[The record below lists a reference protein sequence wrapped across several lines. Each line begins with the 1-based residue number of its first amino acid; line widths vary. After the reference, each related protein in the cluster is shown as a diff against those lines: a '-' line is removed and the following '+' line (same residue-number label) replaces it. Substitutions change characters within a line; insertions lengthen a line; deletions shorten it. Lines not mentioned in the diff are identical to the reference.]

1 MDIGSSGLFAGK
13 PAPTGIAL
21 LLRLRGLT
29 REGAGTA
36 KPRTCLNTTS
46 NTTLPPAQLSFPRPP
61 STLTRASQEAE
72 SAVPTPRHFSKKTS
86 TSNMLRLKS
95 ATGEAHKPYRVDFVL
110 LEHFSMASFTV
121 AMDVL
126 VTANLLRADS
136 FSFTPLSLDG
146 ERVLSDLGL
155 ELIASDLDPAELKA
169 LDLLVI
175 CGGLRTP
182 LKYPEL
188 DRLLND
194 CAAHGL
200 AMGGLWNGAWFL
212 GRAGVLADYGCS
224 IHPEQ
229 RASLAERSPQT
240 RITPASFTLDR
251 DRLTAASPNGA
262 MELMLGLVR
271 RLYGDALAEGVEE
284 ILSFSG
290 ARYRQVGPGA
300 KKSMSLHLRTIVE
313 LMENNLEETLSLDQL
328 AAYSGR
334 SRRQIDRLFQAQ
346 LGTSPR
352 RYYMELRITK
362 SRRLLQ
368 YSDLSVMEV
377 AVACGFVS
385 VSHFSKCYAAYF
397 GYPPSREQRLGE

>member
-1 MDIGSSGLFAGK
+1 M
-13 PAPTGIAL
+13 PTA
-21 LLRLRGLT
+21 R
-29 REGAGTA
+29 
-36 KPRTCLNTTS
+36 
-46 NTTLPPAQLSFPRPP
+46 Q
-61 STLTRASQEAE
+61 
-72 SAVPTPRHFSKKTS
+72 FSKKSS
-86 TSNMLRLKS
+86 TWNMLRLKS
-95 ATGEAHKPYRVDFVL
+95 ATGEAQAPYRVGFVL

-136 FSFTPLSLDG
+136 FHFAPLSLSG
-146 ERVLSDLGL
+146 ERALSDLGL
-155 ELIASDLDPAELKA
+155 ELIASELEPRSLRD
-169 LDLLVI
+169 LDLLLI

-182 LKYPEL
+182 LKYPQL
-188 DRLLND
+188 DRLLSD
-194 CAAHGL
+194 CAAQGMAL
-200 AMGGLWNGAWFL
+200 GGLWNGAYFL
-212 GRAGVLADYGCS
+212 ARAGVLVDYDCS

-229 RASLAERSPQT
+229 RASLAERSPQSRPIPT
-240 RITPASFTLDR
+240 SFTLDR

-262 MELMLGLVR
+262 MELMLGLLR
-271 RLYGDALAEGVEE
+271 RQHGDGLAEGVEE

-300 KKSMSLHLRTIVE
+300 KKSMSLQLRTIVE
-313 LMENNLEETLSLDQL
+313 LMENNLEEILSLDQL

-368 YSDLSVMEV
+368 YADLSVMDV

-397 GYPPSREQRLGE
+397 GYPPSREQRLGV

>member
-1 MDIGSSGLFAGK
+1 M
-13 PAPTGIAL
+13 
-21 LLRLRGLT
+21 
-29 REGAGTA
+29 
-36 KPRTCLNTTS
+36 
-46 NTTLPPAQLSFPRPP
+46 
-61 STLTRASQEAE
+61 
-72 SAVPTPRHFSKKTS
+72 PTPRQFSKKTS

-95 ATGEAHKPYRVDFVL
+95 GDAGSQRPYRVDFVL

-136 FSFTPLSLDG
+136 FTSTPLSLAGD
-146 ERVLSDLGL
+146 RVLSDLGL
-155 ELIASDLDPAELKA
+155 ELVASPLEPRSLQD

-182 LKYPEL
+182 LKYPDL
-188 DRLLND
+188 DRLLAD
-194 CAAHGL
+194 CASHGMTL
-200 AMGGLWNGAWFL
+200 AGLWNGAWFL
-212 GRAGVLADYGCS
+212 GRAGVLDDYGCS
-224 IHPEQ
+224 VHPEQ
-229 RASLAERSPQT
+229 RASLAEISPQT

-251 DRLTAASPNGA
+251 DRLSAASPNGA

-328 AAYSGR
+328 AVYSGR

-352 RYYMELRITK
+352 RYYMEQIGRAH
-362 SRRLLQ
+362 
-368 YSDLSVMEV
+368 V
-377 AVACGFVS
+377 
-385 VSHFSKCYAAYF
+385 
-397 GYPPSREQRLGE
+397 

>member
-1 MDIGSSGLFAGK
+1 MASVVFPDA
-13 PAPTGIAL
+13 APHTH
-21 LLRLRGLT
+21 
-29 REGAGTA
+29 
-36 KPRTCLNTTS
+36 
-46 NTTLPPAQLSFPRPP
+46 
-61 STLTRASQEAE
+61 RASQETE
-72 SAVPTPRHFSKKTS
+72 SAVPTPRQFSKKTS
-86 TSNMLRLKS
+86 TSNMLRLKNTDGS
-95 ATGEAHKPYRVDFVL
+95 AQRPFRVDFVL

-136 FSFTPLSLDG
+136 FAFTPLSLAGD
-146 ERVLSDLGL
+146 RIISDLGL
-155 ELIASDLDPAELKA
+155 ELVATPLAPQGLRDV
-169 LDLLVI
+169 DLLVV
-175 CGGLRTP
+175 CGGLRTA
-182 LKYPEL
+182 LKYPIL
-188 DRLLND
+188 DRLLAD
-194 CAAHGL
+194 CASHGMTL
-200 AMGGLWNGAWFL
+200 GGLWNGAWFL

-224 IHPEQ
+224 VHPEQ
-229 RASLAERSPQT
+229 RASLAECSPQT

-271 RLYGDALAEGVEE
+271 RLHGDALAEGVEE

>member
-1 MDIGSSGLFAGK
+1 MPEYDLEYDTA
-13 PAPTGIAL
+13 
-21 LLRLRGLT
+21 T
-29 REGAGTA
+29 REIVFPQAS
-36 KPRTCLNTTS
+36 RH
-46 NTTLPPAQLSFPRPP
+46 TLQ
-61 STLTRASQEAE
+61 ASQEAE
-72 SAVPTPRHFSKKTS
+72 SRVPTPRQFSKKTS

-95 ATGEAHKPYRVDFVL
+95 ASANAQAPYRVDFVL

-136 FSFTPLSLDG
+136 FQFTPLSLEGD
-146 ERVLSDLGL
+146 RVLSDLGL
-155 ELIASDLDPAELKA
+155 ELVATELSAEALKE

-188 DRLLND
+188 DRLLSD
-194 CAAHGL
+194 CATQGMAL
-200 AMGGLWNGAWFL
+200 GGLWNGAWFL
-212 GRAGVLADYGCS
+212 GRAGVLDDYGCS

-229 RASLAERSPQT
+229 RASLSERSPQT

-251 DRLTAASPNGA
+251 DRLSAASPNGA

-271 RLYGDALAEGVEE
+271 RLYGDGLAEGVEE

>member
-1 MDIGSSGLFAGK
+1 M
-13 PAPTGIAL
+13 
-21 LLRLRGLT
+21 
-29 REGAGTA
+29 
-36 KPRTCLNTTS
+36 
-46 NTTLPPAQLSFPRPP
+46 
-61 STLTRASQEAE
+61 
-72 SAVPTPRHFSKKTS
+72 PTPRQFSKKTS
-86 TSNMLRLKS
+86 TSNMLRLKTSDGS
-95 ATGEAHKPYRVDFVL
+95 AQRPYRVDFVL

-136 FSFTPLSLDG
+136 FAFTPLSLGGGD
-146 ERVLSDLGL
+146 RVLSDLGL
-155 ELIASDLDPAELKA
+155 ELVASPLLPTDLHD

-182 LKYPEL
+182 LKYPSL
-188 DRLLND
+188 DRLLGD
-194 CAAHGL
+194 CAAHGMTL
-200 AMGGLWNGAWFL
+200 GGLWNGAWFL
-212 GRAGVLADYGCS
+212 GRAGVLDDYGCS
-224 IHPEQ
+224 VHPEQ
-229 RASLAERSPQT
+229 RASLSECSPQT

-251 DRLTAASPNGA
+251 DRLSAASPNGA

>member
-1 MDIGSSGLFAGK
+1 
-13 PAPTGIAL
+13 
-21 LLRLRGLT
+21 
-29 REGAGTA
+29 
-36 KPRTCLNTTS
+36 
-46 NTTLPPAQLSFPRPP
+46 LSFPKPA
-61 STLTRASQEAE
+61 STLIGASLSREP
-72 SAVPTPRHFSKKTS
+72 AVPTIRQFSKKAS
-86 TSNMLRLKS
+86 TTNMVRLKPTAADVTPS
-95 ATGEAHKPYRVDFVL
+95 YGVGFVL

-126 VTANLLRADS
+126 VTANLLRTDS
-136 FSFTPLSLDG
+136 FRFSPLSLDG

-155 ELIASDLDPAELKA
+155 ELIAGELEPRA
-169 LDLLVI
+169 LRDLDLLII

-188 DRLLND
+188 DLLLVD
-194 CAAHGL
+194 CDAHGL
-200 AMGGLWNGAWFL
+200 HLGGLWNGAWFL

-224 IHPEQ
+224 VHPEQ

-262 MELMLGLVR
+262 MEMMLSLVR
-271 RLYGDALAEGVEE
+271 RLHGDGLAEGVEE

>member
-1 MDIGSSGLFAGK
+1 MPQYDLQYTK
-13 PAPTGIAL
+13 PTQAIVF
-21 LLRLRGLT
+21 
-29 REGAGTA
+29 REG
-36 KPRTCLNTTS
+36 CS
-46 NTTLPPAQLSFPRPP
+46 HTLP
-61 STLTRASQEAE
+61 ASQEAE
-72 SAVPTPRHFSKKTS
+72 PRVPTPRQFSKKTS
-86 TSNMLRLKS
+86 TSNMLRLKASGGS
-95 ATGEAHKPYRVDFVL
+95 AQAPYRVDFIL

-121 AMDVL
+121 ALDVL

-136 FSFTPLSLDG
+136 FRFTPLSLTGD
-146 ERVLSDLGL
+146 RVLSDLGL
-155 ELIASDLDPAELKA
+155 ELVANELTLNELKE
-169 LDLLVI
+169 LDLLIV

-188 DRLLND
+188 DRLLSD
-194 CAAHGL
+194 AAAHGMAL
-200 AMGGLWNGAWFL
+200 GGLWNGSWFL
-212 GRAGVLADYGCS
+212 GRAGVLDDYGCS
-224 IHPEQ
+224 VHPEQ

-251 DRLTAASPNGA
+251 DRLSAASPNGA

-271 RLYGDALAEGVEE
+271 RLYGDGLAEGVEE

>member
-1 MDIGSSGLFAGK
+1 VA
-13 PAPTGIAL
+13 
-21 LLRLRGLT
+21 
-29 REGAGTA
+29 
-36 KPRTCLNTTS
+36 
-46 NTTLPPAQLSFPRPP
+46 
-61 STLTRASQEAE
+61 
-72 SAVPTPRHFSKKTS
+72 TPRQFSKKAS

-95 ATGEAHKPYRVDFVL
+95 GVTDEQAPYRVAFVL

-136 FSFTPLSLDG
+136 FSFTPLSLTGD
-146 ERVLSDLGL
+146 RVLSDLGL
-155 ELIASDLDPAELKA
+155 ELIATPLQPRA
-169 LDLLVI
+169 LDGLDLIMV
-175 CGGLRTP
+175 CGGLRTL

-188 DRLLND
+188 DRLLQD
-194 CAAHGL
+194 GMEHGRAL
-200 AMGGLWNGAWFL
+200 GGLWNGAWFL
-212 GRAGVLADYGCS
+212 GRAGVLGDYGCS

-240 RITPASFTLDR
+240 RITPSSFTLDR

-271 RLYGDALAEGVEE
+271 RLHGDALAEGVEE

-368 YSDLSVMEV
+368 YSDLSVMDV

>member
-1 MDIGSSGLFAGK
+1 M
-13 PAPTGIAL
+13 AL
-21 LLRLRGLT
+21 
-29 REGAGTA
+29 
-36 KPRTCLNTTS
+36 
-46 NTTLPPAQLSFPRPP
+46 
-61 STLTRASQEAE
+61 
-72 SAVPTPRHFSKKTS
+72 
-86 TSNMLRLKS
+86 
-95 ATGEAHKPYRVDFVL
+95 
-110 LEHFSMASFTV
+110 
-121 AMDVL
+121 
-126 VTANLLRADS
+126 
-136 FSFTPLSLDG
+136 
-146 ERVLSDLGL
+146 
-155 ELIASDLDPAELKA
+155 
-169 LDLLVI
+169 
-175 CGGLRTP
+175 
-182 LKYPEL
+182 
-188 DRLLND
+188 
-194 CAAHGL
+194 
-200 AMGGLWNGAWFL
+200 GGLWNGAWFL
-212 GRAGVLADYGCS
+212 GRAGVLDDYGCS

-229 RASLAERSPQT
+229 RASLSERSPQT

-251 DRLTAASPNGA
+251 DRLSAASPNGA

-271 RLYGDALAEGVEE
+271 RLYGDGLAEGVEE

>member
-1 MDIGSSGLFAGK
+1 MA
-13 PAPTGIAL
+13 
-21 LLRLRGLT
+21 
-29 REGAGTA
+29 
-36 KPRTCLNTTS
+36 
-46 NTTLPPAQLSFPRPP
+46 
-61 STLTRASQEAE
+61 
-72 SAVPTPRHFSKKTS
+72 TPRQFSKKTS
-86 TSNMLRLKS
+86 TSNMFRTKS
-95 ATGEAHKPYRVDFVL
+95 ADASVQKPYQVDFVL
-110 LEHFSMASFTV
+110 LEYFSMASFTV

-136 FSFTPLSLDG
+136 FGFIPLSLDG
-146 ERVLSDLGL
+146 ERVQSDLGL
-155 ELIASDLDPAELKA
+155 ELIATDLDPATLKQA
-169 LDLLVI
+169 DLLII

-182 LKYPEL
+182 LKYPAL
-188 DRLLND
+188 DRLLQD
-194 CAAHGL
+194 CNHHGL
-200 AMGGLWNGAWFL
+200 ALGGLWNGAWFL
-212 GRAGVLADYGCS
+212 GRAGVLSDYGCS
-224 IHPEQ
+224 VHPEQ

-328 AAYSGR
+328 AAYSDR

>member
-1 MDIGSSGLFAGK
+1 MPTARQFSQKASS
-13 PAPTGIAL
+13 
-21 LLRLRGLT
+21 
-29 REGAGTA
+29 
-36 KPRTCLNTTS
+36 
-46 NTTLPPAQLSFPRPP
+46 
-61 STLTRASQEAE
+61 
-72 SAVPTPRHFSKKTS
+72 
-86 TSNMLRLKS
+86 SNMLRTKS
-95 ATGEAHKPYRVDFVL
+95 AAGEGQAAYRVGFVL

-126 VTANLLRADS
+126 VTANLLRGDS
-136 FSFTPLSLDG
+136 FQFAPMSLTG
-146 ERVLSDLGL
+146 ERALSDLGL
-155 ELIASDLDPAELKA
+155 ELIASELDPRELRH
-169 LDLLVI
+169 LDLLVV

-188 DRLLND
+188 DRLLAD
-194 CAAHGL
+194 CAAHDMAL
-200 AMGGLWNGAWFL
+200 GGLWNGAYFL
-212 GRAGVLADYGCS
+212 ARAGALADYDCS

-229 RASLAERSPQT
+229 RASLAERSPQS
-240 RITPASFTLDR
+240 RLIPSSFTLDR

-271 RLYGDALAEGVEE
+271 RLHGDALAEGVEE

-397 GYPPSREQRLGE
+397 GYSPSREQRLGV

>member
-1 MDIGSSGLFAGK
+1 M
-13 PAPTGIAL
+13 
-21 LLRLRGLT
+21 
-29 REGAGTA
+29 
-36 KPRTCLNTTS
+36 
-46 NTTLPPAQLSFPRPP
+46 
-61 STLTRASQEAE
+61 STIRQ
-72 SAVPTPRHFSKKTS
+72 FSKKAS
-86 TSNMLRLKS
+86 TTNMVRLKPT
-95 ATGEAHKPYRVDFVL
+95 AVDVVPSYGVGFVL

-126 VTANLLRADS
+126 VTANLLRTDS
-136 FSFTPLSLDG
+136 FRFSPLSLDG

-155 ELIASDLDPAELKA
+155 ELIAGELEPRA
-169 LDLLVI
+169 LRDLDLLII

-188 DRLLND
+188 DRLLVD
-194 CAAHGL
+194 CDAHGL
-200 AMGGLWNGAWFL
+200 HLGGLWNGAWFL

-224 IHPEQ
+224 VHPEQ

-262 MELMLGLVR
+262 MEMMLSLVR
-271 RLYGDALAEGVEE
+271 RLHGDGLAEGVEE

>member
-1 MDIGSSGLFAGK
+1 M
-13 PAPTGIAL
+13 
-21 LLRLRGLT
+21 
-29 REGAGTA
+29 
-36 KPRTCLNTTS
+36 
-46 NTTLPPAQLSFPRPP
+46 
-61 STLTRASQEAE
+61 
-72 SAVPTPRHFSKKTS
+72 PTPRQFSKKTS

-95 ATGEAHKPYRVDFVL
+95 GNSDEQAPYRVGFVL

-126 VTANLLRADS
+126 VTANLLRGDS
-136 FSFTPLSLDG
+136 FRFIPLSLDG
-146 ERVLSDLGL
+146 DRILSDLGL
-155 ELIASDLDPAELKA
+155 ELIASELEPQAVKA

-175 CGGLRTP
+175 CGGLRTL

-188 DRLLND
+188 DRLIGEC
-194 CAAHGL
+194 CAQGMAL
-200 AMGGLWNGAWFL
+200 GGLWNGAWFL
-212 GRAGVLADYGCS
+212 GRAGVLGDYGCS

-300 KKSMSLHLRTIVE
+300 KKSMSLQLRTIVE

-328 AAYSGR
+328 AVYSGR

-368 YSDLSVMEV
+368 YSDLSVMDV

>member
-1 MDIGSSGLFAGK
+1 MPLA
-13 PAPTGIAL
+13 
-21 LLRLRGLT
+21 R
-29 REGAGTA
+29 
-36 KPRTCLNTTS
+36 
-46 NTTLPPAQLSFPRPP
+46 Q
-61 STLTRASQEAE
+61 
-72 SAVPTPRHFSKKTS
+72 FSKKTS
-86 TSNMLRLKS
+86 SSNMLRTKS
-95 ATGEAHKPYRVDFVL
+95 AAGEGQAPYHVGFVL

-126 VTANLLRADS
+126 VTANLLRGDS
-136 FSFTPLSLDG
+136 FRFAPMSLSG
-146 ERVLSDLGL
+146 ERALSDLGL
-155 ELIASDLDPAELKA
+155 ELVASELDPRELKH
-169 LDLLVI
+169 LDLLVV

-182 LKYPEL
+182 LKYPDL
-188 DRLLND
+188 DRLLAD
-194 CAAHGL
+194 CAAHGMAL
-200 AMGGLWNGAWFL
+200 GGLWNGAYFL
-212 GRAGVLADYGCS
+212 ARAGVLADHDCS

-229 RASLAERSPQT
+229 RASLAERSPQS
-240 RITPASFTLDR
+240 RLIPSSFTLDR

-271 RLYGDALAEGVEE
+271 RLHGDALAEGVEE

-313 LMENNLEETLSLDQL
+313 LIENNLEETLSLDQL

-397 GYPPSREQRLGE
+397 GYSPSREQRLGV

>member
-1 MDIGSSGLFAGK
+1 M
-13 PAPTGIAL
+13 
-21 LLRLRGLT
+21 
-29 REGAGTA
+29 
-36 KPRTCLNTTS
+36 
-46 NTTLPPAQLSFPRPP
+46 
-61 STLTRASQEAE
+61 
-72 SAVPTPRHFSKKTS
+72 
-86 TSNMLRLKS
+86 
-95 ATGEAHKPYRVDFVL
+95 
-110 LEHFSMASFTV
+110 
-121 AMDVL
+121 
-126 VTANLLRADS
+126 
-136 FSFTPLSLDG
+136 
-146 ERVLSDLGL
+146 
-155 ELIASDLDPAELKA
+155 
-169 LDLLVI
+169 
-175 CGGLRTP
+175 
-182 LKYPEL
+182 
-188 DRLLND
+188 
-194 CAAHGL
+194 
-200 AMGGLWNGAWFL
+200 
-212 GRAGVLADYGCS
+212 
-224 IHPEQ
+224 
-229 RASLAERSPQT
+229 
-240 RITPASFTLDR
+240 
-251 DRLTAASPNGA
+251 
-262 MELMLGLVR
+262 
-271 RLYGDALAEGVEE
+271 EE

>member
-1 MDIGSSGLFAGK
+1 M
-13 PAPTGIAL
+13 PM
-21 LLRLRGLT
+21 
-29 REGAGTA
+29 EGTVPI
-36 KPRTCLNTTS
+36 PR
-46 NTTLPPAQLSFPRPP
+46 Q
-61 STLTRASQEAE
+61 
-72 SAVPTPRHFSKKTS
+72 FSKKTS
-86 TSNMLRLKS
+86 TSNMLRLK
-95 ATGEAHKPYRVDFVL
+95 TGDGEAHVPYRVDFVL
-110 LEHFSMASFTV
+110 LQHFSMASFTV

-126 VTANLLRADS
+126 VTANLLRSES
-136 FSFTPLSLDG
+136 FAFTPLSLSGDR
-146 ERVLSDLGL
+146 ELSDLGL
-155 ELIASDLDPAELKA
+155 ELITTPLDPRHANPA
-169 LDLLVI
+169 DLLIV

-182 LKYPEL
+182 LKFSEL
-188 DRLLND
+188 DRLLSEG
-194 CAAHGL
+194 AAHGQAL
-200 AMGGLWNGAWFL
+200 GGLWNGAWFL

-251 DRLTAASPNGA
+251 DRLSAASPNGA

-290 ARYRQVGPGA
+290 ARYRQVGSGA
-300 KKSMSLHLRTIVE
+300 KKSMSLQLRTIVE

-368 YSDLSVMEV
+368 YSDLSVMDV

-397 GYPPSREQRLGE
+397 GYSPSREQRLGE

>member
-1 MDIGSSGLFAGK
+1 MFSAASN
-13 PAPTGIAL
+13 AL
-21 LLRLRGLT
+21 
-29 REGAGTA
+29 
-36 KPRTCLNTTS
+36 
-46 NTTLPPAQLSFPRPP
+46 LSFPPP
-61 STLTRASQEAE
+61 HRTLDPASQEAE
-72 SAVPTPRHFSKKTS
+72 SAVPTPRQFSKKTS

-95 ATGEAHKPYRVDFVL
+95 GDAGNQRPYRVDFVL

-126 VTANLLRADS
+126 VTANLLRVDS
-136 FSFTPLSLDG
+136 FTSTPLSLGGD
-146 ERVLSDLGL
+146 RVLSDLGL
-155 ELIASDLDPAELKA
+155 ELIASPLDPRSLHD
-169 LDLLVI
+169 LDLLVV

-182 LKYPEL
+182 LKYPDL
-188 DRLLND
+188 DRLLD
-194 CAAHGL
+194 GCASHGMTL
-200 AMGGLWNGAWFL
+200 GGLWNGAWFL
-212 GRAGVLADYGCS
+212 GRAGVLDDYGCS
-224 IHPEQ
+224 VHPEQ
-229 RASLAERSPQT
+229 RASLAEISPQT

-251 DRLTAASPNGA
+251 DRLSAASPNGA

>member
-1 MDIGSSGLFAGK
+1 M
-13 PAPTGIAL
+13 T
-21 LLRLRGLT
+21 
-29 REGAGTA
+29 
-36 KPRTCLNTTS
+36 
-46 NTTLPPAQLSFPRPP
+46 
-61 STLTRASQEAE
+61 
-72 SAVPTPRHFSKKTS
+72 TPRHFSKKSGT
-86 TSNMLRLKS
+86 TNMLRLKS
-95 ATGEAHKPYRVDFVL
+95 SQDEGQAAYRVGFVL

-126 VTANLLRADS
+126 VTANLLRNDCFR
-136 FSFTPLSLDG
+136 FSALSLSG

-155 ELIASDLDPAELKA
+155 ELVATELDPRTLQNH
-169 LDLLVI
+169 DLLVI

-182 LKYPEL
+182 LKYPVL
-188 DRLLND
+188 DRLLAD

-200 AMGGLWNGAWFL
+200 ALGGLWNGAYFL
-212 GRAGVLADYGCS
+212 ARAGVLVDYDCS
-224 IHPEQ
+224 VHPEQ
-229 RASLAERSPQT
+229 RASLAERSPQS
-240 RITPASFTLDR
+240 RITPASFILDR

-262 MELMLGLVR
+262 MELMLSLVR
-271 RLYGDALAEGVEE
+271 RLDGDALAEGVEE

-368 YSDLSVMEV
+368 YSDLPVMDV
-377 AVACGFVS
+377 AIACGFVS

-397 GYPPSREQRLGE
+397 GYSPSREQRLGE

>member
-1 MDIGSSGLFAGK
+1 MFSAASNGL
-13 PAPTGIAL
+13 
-21 LLRLRGLT
+21 
-29 REGAGTA
+29 
-36 KPRTCLNTTS
+36 
-46 NTTLPPAQLSFPRPP
+46 LSFPPP
-61 STLTRASQEAE
+61 HRTLDPASQEAE
-72 SAVPTPRHFSKKTS
+72 SAVPTPRQFSKKTS

-95 ATGEAHKPYRVDFVL
+95 GDAGNQRPYRVDFVL

-136 FSFTPLSLDG
+136 FTSTPLSLGGD
-146 ERVLSDLGL
+146 RVLSDLGL
-155 ELIASDLDPAELKA
+155 ELIASPLDPRSLHD
-169 LDLLVI
+169 LDLLVV

-182 LKYPEL
+182 LKYPDL
-188 DRLLND
+188 DRLLD
-194 CAAHGL
+194 GCASHGMTL
-200 AMGGLWNGAWFL
+200 GGLWNGAWFL
-212 GRAGVLADYGCS
+212 GRAGVLDDYGCS
-224 IHPEQ
+224 VHPEQ
-229 RASLAERSPQT
+229 RASLAEISPQT

-251 DRLTAASPNGA
+251 DRLSAASPNGA
-262 MELMLGLVR
+262 MELMLGLAR

>member
-1 MDIGSSGLFAGK
+1 M
-13 PAPTGIAL
+13 
-21 LLRLRGLT
+21 
-29 REGAGTA
+29 
-36 KPRTCLNTTS
+36 
-46 NTTLPPAQLSFPRPP
+46 
-61 STLTRASQEAE
+61 
-72 SAVPTPRHFSKKTS
+72 
-86 TSNMLRLKS
+86 
-95 ATGEAHKPYRVDFVL
+95 
-110 LEHFSMASFTV
+110 
-121 AMDVL
+121 
-126 VTANLLRADS
+126 
-136 FSFTPLSLDG
+136 
-146 ERVLSDLGL
+146 
-155 ELIASDLDPAELKA
+155 
-169 LDLLVI
+169 I

-188 DRLLND
+188 DRLLGD
-194 CAAHGL
+194 CASHGMTL
-200 AMGGLWNGAWFL
+200 GGLWNGAWFL
-212 GRAGVLADYGCS
+212 GRAGVLDDYGCS
-224 IHPEQ
+224 VHPEQ
-229 RASLAERSPQT
+229 RASLAECSPQT

-271 RLYGDALAEGVEE
+271 RLHGDALAEGVEE